1 MVAKRMQL
9 SIMISAEELE
19 HLKNIVNERI
29 FSKTDNMIKIRNES
43 CKQTSYKKD
52 LTSISNDIKIATMLK
67 AKLDVQFS

>member
-43 CKQTSYKKD
+43 CQQTSYKKE

-67 AKLDVQFS
+67 AKLDIQLS